1 VGRPLIGTVYLLHF
15 NAPFGHAKHYTGW
28 SADLS
33 LRLAEHAAGRGARLT
48 EVVAAAGITWTL
60 ARTWPNKT
68 RADERRIKNQGG
80 AARRCPLCGT
90 RPRSPQPDPVIALPQ
105 WTEVIEND
113 IYRLVADCTRCKQ
126 RRGIFEFD
134 PEQTARR
141 VCLRCLEGDGD
152 RIAAAEV
159 ADRGL

>member
-1 VGRPLIGTVYLLHF
+1 VTGVGRPLIGTVYLLHF

-68 RADERRIKNQGG
+68 RSDERRIKNQGG
-80 AARRCPLCGT
+80 ASRRCPLCGT
-90 RPRSPQPDPVIALPQ
+90 KPRIPQPDPVIAPPR
-105 WTEVIEND
+105 WIEVVENG
-113 IYRLVADCTRCKQ
+113 IYCLLADCERCHI
-126 RRGIFEFD
+126 RRGIFAFD
-134 PEQTARR
+134 LATPGSR
-141 VCLRCLEGDGD
+141 VCFACQDGG
-152 RIAAAEV
+152 R
-159 ADRGL
+159 

>member
-1 VGRPLIGTVYLLHF
+1 MGRPLIGTVYLLHF
-15 NAPFGHAKHYTGW
+15 NAPFGHARHYTGW

-68 RADERRIKNQGG
+68 RSDERRIKNQGG

-90 RPRSPQPDPVIALPQ
+90 RPRIAQPDPIIALPQ
-105 WTEVIEND
+105 WIEVVENGV
-113 IYRLVADCTRCKQ
+113 YSLAADCESCRK

-134 PEQTARR
+134 LAQAERR
-141 VCLRCLEGDGD
+141 VCFACQDGV
-152 RIAAAEV
+152 AA
-159 ADRGL
+159 